1 MKKRLLSLFAAFA
14 NSSVLS
20 ACQAAD
26 TEQETHTSEVTEP
39 TVEMSETVIASETA
53 QTSFLTEESTH
64 TDETAT
70 ETSSTETVETVTIA
84 GRKYDVNQE
93 SIYLYESDITNEDI
107 HQLAHFNNLKK
118 LSLDLYSKKPDVT
131 DLSPLWELKT
141 VENLYINGTYTDLS
155 FIEGMTNLN
164 SLTLEHFFCETLE
177 NVPQNATVTTFNCGE
192 SKISDISWIANF
204 SELNELNLAH
214 FDCDDYSPISIA
226 SKLKTLSMFIIES
239 ENTDVKFLENLT
251 LLEYFDF
258 YPVNSTCNFD
268 AVSNCT
274 NLDYLCVYAGIEDLE
289 FCNSLNKLREF
300 SFYSADDRKYDISPL
315 LNCTGLEKMSLFC
328 NFSEEDFNE
337 LKSTLKN
344 CEISSPKSIDAD

>member
-14 NSSVLS
+14 IIAAMS
-20 ACQAAD
+20 ACQTTD
-26 TEQETHTSEVTEP
+26 TQQETQTSEVTEP
-39 TVEMSETVIASETA
+39 IIETSETVIASETA
-53 QTSFLTEESTH
+53 QTSLLTEDSTQ

-70 ETSSTETVETVTIA
+70 EKAVQTVTIA
-84 GRKYDVNQE
+84 GRKYDANQE

-107 HQLAHFNNLKK
+107 QQLSHFNNLKI
-118 LSLDLYSKKPDVT
+118 LSIDLYSEKPDVT
-131 DLSPLWELKT
+131 DLNPLSELMT
-141 VENLYINGTYTDLS
+141 VESLYINGTHTDLS

-164 SLTLEHFFCETLE
+164 SLRLEHFFCETLE
-177 NVPQNATVTTFNCGE
+177 NIPQNATVTTFDCCE

-214 FDCDDYSPISIA
+214 FDCDDYSPIGKA

-251 LLEYFDF
+251 LLENFDF
-258 YPVNSTCNFD
+258 YPVNSTCNFG

-274 NLDYLCVYAGIEDLE
+274 NLEYLCVYADIDDLE

-300 SFYSADDRKYDISPL
+300 SFYSADDREYDLSPL
-315 LNCTGLEKMSLFC
+315 LNCTGLEKMSLYCTFR
-328 NFSEEDFNE
+328 EEDFNE
-337 LKSTLKN
+337 LKIALKN